1 MKITAVRV
9 FRVEGALRD
18 GMALFE
24 TPRLGLAPFERTPY
38 RAAFTEIETDTGI
51 TGLSYGGSRMT
62 AAVGQELIGE
72 DPLAVE
78 YLWHRM
84 HTGTYMR
91 QERMSAIS
99 VLDLALWDLIGKARG
114 EPVYRLLGGP
124 VQPRVHAYAGM
135 LGYST
140 EPERAA
146 QVSAETVA
154 QGFTALKWYL
164 SYNASHGDEGLNR
177 NVALI
182 RAVREAVGEDVDI
195 MVDWLLSEPTEN
207 SLLYAIKLARRL
219 EPYHPAWIEEPL
231 PFDAQEAH
239 VRLSRATSIPL
250 AYGEHFQGRWQI
262 KQLLDLGAASVLQPD
277 PINAGGI
284 TEMRKIISLAS
295 IYGVPVIPHGNESG
309 RMAIHLQMATPAYMA
324 PLCEWGVKLNANAQ
338 HFYTD
343 FYAPQNGYFAPPE
356 GDGFGFA
363 LDEAKIKQRTEV
375 TP

>member
-9 FRVEGALRD
+9 FRVEGCLRS

-24 TPRLGLAPFERTPY
+24 TPRLGLAPYEQTPY
-38 RAAFTEIETDTGI
+38 RAAFTEIETDAGL

-78 YLWHRM
+78 FLWHKL

-91 QERMSAIS
+91 QERMTAIS
-99 VLDLALWDLIGKARG
+99 VLDLALWDLAGKARG

-124 VQPRVHAYAGM
+124 VQPRVRAYAGM
-135 LGYST
+135 LGYAT

-164 SYNASHGDEGLNR
+164 AHNAADGDKGLNR

-182 RAVREAVGEDVDI
+182 RAVREAVGDDVDI
-195 MVDWLLSEPTEN
+195 MVDWLLADPTEN

-219 EPYHPAWIEEPL
+219 EPFHPAWIEEPL
-231 PFDAQEAH
+231 PFDAQDAH
-239 VRLSRATSIPL
+239 ARLARATDIPL

-284 TEMRKIISLAS
+284 TEMRKIMALAS
-295 IYGVPVIPHGNESG
+295 VYGVPVIPHGNESG
-309 RMAIHLQMATPAYMA
+309 RMAVHLQFAHPAYVS
-324 PLCEWGVKLNANAQ
+324 PLCEWGIKLNANAQ

-343 FYAPQNGYFAPPE
+343 FYAPVDGYFEPPQ
-356 GDGFGFA
+356 GPGFGYA
-363 LDEAKIKQRTEV
+363 LDERKIERRIEI